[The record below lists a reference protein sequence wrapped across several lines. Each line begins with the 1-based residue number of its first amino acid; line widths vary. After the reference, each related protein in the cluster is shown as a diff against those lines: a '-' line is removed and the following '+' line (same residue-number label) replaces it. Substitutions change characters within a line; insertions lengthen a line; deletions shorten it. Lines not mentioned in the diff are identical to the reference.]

1 MKLVSYNSSEDITIQ
16 FEDGILRKGIPYK
29 VFKSGYVSKN
39 SRLSLGESRI
49 GEVNYNTKGYRMR
62 IVEYNNSRDAI
73 VEFDDGTRRSGI
85 EYSSFKKGI
94 LMNR

>member
-29 VFKSGYVSKN
+29 VFKSGSVSKN

-49 GEVNYNTKGYRMR
+49 GEVNYSTKGYRMR
-62 IVEYNNSRDAI
+62 IVEYNNSRDVT

-94 LMNR
+94 SMSR